1 MTSRT
6 SHHLVALP
14 VVLVAWMSTACGGAD
29 IGGDGGDE
37 SSDEGGSIF
46 IDAGGSSE
54 ESGDDGL
61 YDEDPAAACDLSAF
75 SCPHALQRPLML
87 VLDNSYSMRGLR
99 VSEWD
104 HDRNEATPEVTRWR
118 SLHRTLSDVMP
129 ALVQEREVG
138 ATLFPSFAPDEAEA
152 PLCSVAAAPEI
163 ALGEDWQAAADAR
176 KIPLSFDDV
185 PGGAAPAAAGVEA
198 ALAALEAHDGE
209 VPGAIVLIT
218 DGPANC
224 GGEADVQDPRLAA
237 VIADARARG
246 ILTYVIGMDIAEGVL
261 SPEVDW
267 LPDGVNA
274 VDVRAALAELATLGG
289 TAQSGS
295 TAFFDVQDEDALAIA
310 LWDVS
315 AQASI
320 CMFEFEVALSEPYK
334 FGGIYMS
341 MDDKLVDFG
350 DQPVADCG
358 KESGWWFAD
367 ESRTRVEL
375 CGDACSLMQ
384 AGWAVNFRVW
394 CPAGSW

>member
-6 SHHLVALP
+6 RHHFVALP
-14 VVLVAWMSTACGGAD
+14 VSLVAWMSIACGGAD
-29 IGGDGGDE
+29 VGGDGGDE

-46 IDAGGSSE
+46 IDAGSSSE
-54 ESGDDGL
+54 GGDEGI
-61 YDEDPAAACDLSAF
+61 YDEDPAAVCDLTPF
-75 SCPHALQRPLML
+75 SCPHAMQRPLML
-87 VLDNSYSMRGLR
+87 VLDNSYSMRGPR

-104 HDRNEATPEVTRWR
+104 HDHNEATPEVTRWR
-118 SLHRTLSDVMP
+118 SLHHSLTIVMP

-138 ATLFPSFAPDEAEA
+138 ATLFPSFAPEATEA

-163 ALGEDWQAAADAR
+163 GLGEDWEAAAKAR
-176 KIPLSFDDV
+176 RIPLSHDEV

-198 ALAALEAHDGE
+198 GLAALAAHGGE

-237 VIADARARG
+237 AVAEARARG
-246 ILTYVIGMDIAEGVL
+246 ILTYVIGMDIAEGVV

-289 TAQSGS
+289 TAQPGA
-295 TAFFDVQDEDALAIA
+295 TPFFDVHDEDALTLA

-320 CMFEFEVALSEPYK
+320 CMFEFDVALSEQYE
-334 FGGIYMS
+334 FDGIRMS
-341 MDDKLVDFG
+341 IDDKFVDYG
-350 DQPVADCG
+350 EEPVADCA
-358 KESGWWFAD
+358 KESGWRFAD
-367 ESRTRVEL
+367 DSRKRVEL

-384 AGWAVNFRVW
+384 AGWAVGFRVW
-394 CPAGSW
+394 CPAGEW